1 MIYNRIIKIQKLIGN
16 QWTDYMTIHAAV
28 NKASGGEELEAGSF
42 QSQETLQCDVRF
54 CLAVAAIR
62 KNTQLYQVVY
72 DGDCYKIT
80 DYDDFKERHGNIR
93 LKGVCYHG

>member
-1 MIYNRIIKIQKLIGN
+1 MIYNRIITIQKLNDN
-16 QWTDYMTIHAAV
+16 QWKDYMTIHAAV
-28 NKASGGEELEAGSF
+28 NKSNGGEELEAGSF
-42 QSQETLQCDVRF
+42 QSQETLQFDVRF

-80 DYDDFKERHGNIR
+80 DYDDFKERHGNVR